1 MTRFRSILTVLLFV
15 TVVFL
20 GENALAGGKT
30 PSAVVG
36 SFQDMLIG
44 VMKTAENTTVKQRY
58 QDLEQGAGQSFH
70 VPLMVQI
77 ATGKYWKEATRDER
91 TKLVSAFLRMSI
103 STLATL
109 FDGYDGEIFRQ
120 LGDKEGPSKTRLVM
134 TELVKSDKSTVDIA
148 YVTRKFGQEWRI
160 IDVIVDSGISELKV
174 MRSEY
179 HLVLKEKG
187 IPGLIDLLNSK
198 ADQLISG

>member
-1 MTRFRSILTVLLFV
+1 MTRFRSILTVVLFV
-15 TVVFL
+15 AIASM
-20 GENALAGGKT
+20 GESAIAGGKS

-36 SFQDMLIG
+36 SFQDMLIE

-58 QDLEQGAGQSFH
+58 ENLEQGVGSSFH

-91 TKLVSAFLRMSI
+91 TKLVNAFLRMSI

-120 LGDKEGPSKTRLVM
+120 LGVKEGPSKTRLVM

-148 YVTRKFGQEWRI
+148 YVTRNFGQKWRI

-174 MRSEY
+174 RRSEY
-179 HLVLKEKG
+179 HLVPKEKG

-198 ADQLISG
+198 ADQLVSG

>member
-1 MTRFRSILTVLLFV
+1 MTRLRSFLTVFLFV
-15 TVVFL
+15 SIVFV
-20 GENALAGGKT
+20 GEDAIAGGKS

-36 SFQDMLIG
+36 SFQDMLLG
-44 VMKTAENTTVKQRY
+44 VMKTAENTTVKQRFEN
-58 QDLEQGAGQSFH
+58 LEQGVGQSFH

-120 LGDKEGPSKTRLVM
+120 TGVKEGPSKTRLVM

-148 YVTRKFGQEWRI
+148 YVTRQFGEEWRI

-174 MRSEY
+174 RRSEY

-187 IPGLIDLLNSK
+187 RGCPS
-198 ADQLISG
+198 